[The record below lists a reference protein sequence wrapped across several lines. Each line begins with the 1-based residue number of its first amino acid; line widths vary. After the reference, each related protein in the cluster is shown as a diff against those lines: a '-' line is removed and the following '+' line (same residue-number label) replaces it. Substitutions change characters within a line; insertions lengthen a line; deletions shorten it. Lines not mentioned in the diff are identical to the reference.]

1 MCREPKNVLACV
13 KYYRKMQYCVKHFS
27 CSQLPK
33 VARVKR
39 IKNITEPNIQ
49 MLIIPA
55 AMCNVHEHVF
65 ICIVKL
71 QLKSQL
77 HLHSKSIQL
86 IQELSWSYA
95 LYLVFTTTT
104 TTHQYSFLLQ

>member
-49 MLIIPA
+49 MLIIPG
-55 AMCNVHEHVF
+55 AMCMSLF
-65 ICIVKL
+65 
-71 QLKSQL
+71 
-77 HLHSKSIQL
+77 
-86 IQELSWSYA
+86 
-95 LYLVFTTTT
+95 VFT
-104 TTHQYSFLLQ
+104 YSIDIFKRIIEL